1 MVVLPF
7 VFPDDGGMTVPGDEK
22 EEGGK
27 GEKQVQQ
34 GQGRV
39 VPGGRPKHFLRVYQ
53 GLNGP

>member
-7 VFPDDGGMTVPGDEK
+7 VFPDDGDMTVLDDEK

-39 VPGGRPKHFLRVYQ
+39 VPGDQPKHFLRVYQ